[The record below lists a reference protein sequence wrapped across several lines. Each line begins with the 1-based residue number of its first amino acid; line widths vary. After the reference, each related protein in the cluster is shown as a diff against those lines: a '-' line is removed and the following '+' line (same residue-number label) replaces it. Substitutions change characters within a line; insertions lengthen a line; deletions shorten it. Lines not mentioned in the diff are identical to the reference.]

1 MYEKV
6 VDHEKKIMNAEKK
19 RMIVIVMMVKI
30 VDYYFVQ
37 VLMWIWGQ
45 NEVAMMYPPKDQDGN
60 QDNSTD
66 KVVRKMADIHSFAVE
81 MHKMQLLQHIVADSK
96 PIQHIPC
103 WNIPKQKV
111 PSCWLAQAN
120 V

>member
-1 MYEKV
+1 
-6 VDHEKKIMNAEKK
+6 
-19 RMIVIVMMVKI
+19 
-30 VDYYFVQ
+30 
-37 VLMWIWGQ
+37 
-45 NEVAMMYPPKDQDGN
+45 
-60 QDNSTD
+60 
-66 KVVRKMADIHSFAVE
+66 MADIHSFAVE